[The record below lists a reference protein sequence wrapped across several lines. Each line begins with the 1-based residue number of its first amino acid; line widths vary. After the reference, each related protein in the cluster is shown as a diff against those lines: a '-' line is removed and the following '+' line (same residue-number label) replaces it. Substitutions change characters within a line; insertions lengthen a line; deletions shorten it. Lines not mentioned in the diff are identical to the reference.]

1 MSLGGINN
9 MALFGASDK
18 PRPARDKLGRM
29 GGIMA
34 SSADLMEAVQESNP
48 PAPAPMAPSMGAG
61 PMTTPIIQPS
71 LPTQAPPPAP
81 MPPAPMPPAPAPAPG
96 QPVNAALAGSNPTS
110 AALNAQATK
119 RPMQM
124 NKGGDVDVSKTPV
137 AGALGGGVLL
147 ASLMATPGLDMIVPG
162 LIKRYGSEE
171 KAEEELTKK
180 KAALDA
186 SVSSGNTENI
196 ANTLLDVSDLPINDE
211 NKKEFVS
218 NVLGPDKV
226 TNDIDK
232 LNDMMAGIAVQG
244 AGTSGATKEYIQAL
258 LYGLNLKR
266 NTASARAKA
275 KADAAGSA
283 SDYTPERL
291 RQRTI
296 EAILK
301 DPDQFDVYNEAG
313 SVDPAKVQQQ
323 ADILVR
329 SMQPTPAP
337 TSSPQSNNLPT
348 ISTQQEYD
356 ALPSGSEFMQNGE
369 KRRKP

>member
-9 MALFGASDK
+9 RELFGASEK
-18 PRPARDKLGRM
+18 PRFARDKIRQM

-34 SSADLMEAVQESNP
+34 SSSDLMEAVQQSNP
-48 PAPAPMAPSMGAG
+48 TPAPAPTAPSMGAG
-61 PMTTPIIQPS
+61 PMTTPIQPS
-71 LPTQAPPPAP
+71 LPTQVPPPAP
-81 MPPAPMPPAPAPAPG
+81 VAPAPPPVAPVTAPG
-96 QPVNAALAGSNPTS
+96 QPVNVALAGNNPTS
-110 AALNAQATK
+110 AALNAQAAR

-124 NKGGDVDVSKTPV
+124 KEGGDVDVSKTPV
-137 AGALGGGVLL
+137 VPKTGGVLL
-147 ASLMATPGLDMIVPG
+147 ASLAATPGLSMIVPG
-162 LIKRYGSEE
+162 LVKKYGSEE

-226 TNDIDK
+226 TDDIDK

-266 NTASARAKA
+266 NTAVARAAA
-275 KADAAGSA
+275 KAGGKDGMSPLEPFADAVRDLAGKIIQQGEDPAVAMRKAAEQLAPFYQGNVSVPQSTPTDPRKQVEEA
-283 SDYTPERL
+283 LRVQPER
-291 RQRTI
+291 R
-296 EAILK
+296 EEILK
-301 DPDQFDVYNEAG
+301 Q
-313 SVDPAKVQQQ
+313 AKKDGVNTEG
-323 ADILVR
+323 L
-329 SMQPTPAP
+329 
-337 TSSPQSNNLPT
+337 
-348 ISTQQEYD
+348 
-356 ALPSGSEFMQNGE
+356 
-369 KRRKP
+369 

>member
-9 MALFGASDK
+9 RELFGASEK
-18 PRPARDKLGRM
+18 PRFARDKIRQM

-34 SSADLMEAVQESNP
+34 SSSDLMEAVQQSN
-48 PAPAPMAPSMGAG
+48 PAPAPAPTSPSMGAG
-61 PMTTPIIQPS
+61 PMTTPIQPS
-71 LPTQAPPPAP
+71 LPTQVPPPAP
-81 MPPAPMPPAPAPAPG
+81 MAPAPMTPAPAPTPG

-110 AALNAQATK
+110 AALNAQAAR

-124 NKGGDVDVSKTPV
+124 KEGGDIDVSKTPV
-137 AGALGGGVLL
+137 VPKTGGVLL
-147 ASLMATPGLDMIVPG
+147 ASLAATPGLSMIVPG
-162 LIKRYGSEE
+162 LVKKYGSEE

-226 TNDIDK
+226 TDDVDK

-266 NTASARAKA
+266 NTATARAAA
-275 KADAAGSA
+275 KAGGKSGMSPLEPYPDAVLDLAKEIIKQGES
-283 SDYTPERL
+283 PEVAMRKAAEQL
-291 RQRTI
+291 APFYQGN
-296 EAILK
+296 
-301 DPDQFDVYNEAG
+301 V
-313 SVDPAKVQQQ
+313 SVPSQQ
-323 ADILVR
+323 
-329 SMQPTPAP
+329 P
-337 TSSPQSNNLPT
+337 TSSDQPPT
-348 ISTQQEYD
+348 TPGTRYRDNKTGKI
-356 ALPSGSEFMQNGE
+356 MVVGE
-369 KRRKP
+369 DGVPKEE

>member
-9 MALFGASDK
+9 RELFGASEK
-18 PRPARDKLGRM
+18 PRFARDKIRQM

-34 SSADLMEAVQESNP
+34 SSSDLMEAVQQSN
-48 PAPAPMAPSMGAG
+48 PAPAPAPTAPSMGAG
-61 PMTTPIIQPS
+61 PMTTPIQPS
-71 LPTQAPPPAP
+71 LPTQVPPPAP
-81 MPPAPMPPAPAPAPG
+81 MAPAPMTPAPAPTPG

-110 AALNAQATK
+110 AALNAQAAR

-124 NKGGDVDVSKTPV
+124 KEGGDVDVSKTPV
-137 AGALGGGVLL
+137 VPKTGGVLL
-147 ASLMATPGLDMIVPG
+147 ASLAATPGLSMIVPG
-162 LIKRYGSEE
+162 LVKRFGSEE

-226 TNDIDK
+226 TDDIDK

-266 NTASARAKA
+266 NTATARAAA
-275 KADAAGSA
+275 KAGGKSGMSPLEPFADAVRDLAGKIISEGEDPA
-283 SDYTPERL
+283 VAMKKAAEMLAPYYQGNVSVPQSTPTDPRKQVEEALRVQPER
-291 RQRTI
+291 R
-296 EAILK
+296 EEILK
-301 DPDQFDVYNEAG
+301 Q
-313 SVDPAKVQQQ
+313 AKKDGVN
-323 ADILVR
+323 IEGL
-329 SMQPTPAP
+329 
-337 TSSPQSNNLPT
+337 
-348 ISTQQEYD
+348 
-356 ALPSGSEFMQNGE
+356 
-369 KRRKP
+369 

>member
-1 MSLGGINN
+1 

-48 PAPAPMAPSMGAG
+48 PAPPPMAPSMGAS

-71 LPTQAPPPAP
+71 LQTQVPPPAP
-81 MPPAPMPPAPAPAPG
+81 VAPAPPPMAPAPG
-96 QPVNAALAGSNPTS
+96 QPVNVALAGNNPTS

-119 RPMQM
+119 RPIQM
-124 NKGGDVDVSKTPV
+124 KEGGDVDVSKTPV
-137 AGALGGGVLL
+137 VPKTGGVLL
-147 ASLMATPGLDMIVPG
+147 ASLMATPGLSMIVPG
-162 LIKRYGSEE
+162 LVKKYGSEE

-266 NTASARAKA
+266 NTATARAAA
-275 KADAAGSA
+275 KAGGKSGMSPLEPFADAVRDLAGKIIQSTGKDAPEAMKEAADTLRPFYQGNA
-283 SDYTPERL
+283 SVPSQTQNQSL
-291 RQRTI
+291 RQQVE
-296 EAILK
+296 EALKLEPKRREDILK
-301 DPDQFDVYNEAG
+301 QATEMG
-313 SVDPAKVQQQ
+313 VDIKG
-323 ADILVR
+323 L
-329 SMQPTPAP
+329 
-337 TSSPQSNNLPT
+337 
-348 ISTQQEYD
+348 
-356 ALPSGSEFMQNGE
+356 
-369 KRRKP
+369 

>member
-1 MSLGGINN
+1 

-48 PAPAPMAPSMGAG
+48 PAPAPMAPSMGAS
-61 PMTTPIIQPS
+61 PMTTPLQPS

-81 MPPAPMPPAPAPAPG
+81 MPPAPMPPAPAPG

-137 AGALGGGVLL
+137 VPKTGGVLL
-147 ASLMATPGLDMIVPG
+147 ASLMATPGLSMIVPG
-162 LIKRYGSEE
+162 LVKKYGSEE

-211 NKKEFVS
+211 NKKDFVS

-226 TNDIDK
+226 TNDIDD
-232 LNDMMAGIAVQG
+232 LNNKMAGIAVQG

-266 NTASARAKA
+266 NTAAARAKA

-337 TSSPQSNNLPT
+337 TSSPSSNNLPT

-356 ALPSGSEFMQNGE
+356 ALPSGSEFMQNGQ

>member
-34 SSADLMEAVQESNP
+34 SSTDLMEAVQESNP
-48 PAPAPMAPSMGAG
+48 PAPDPVSPSMGAG

-71 LPTQAPPPAP
+71 LQTQVPPPAP
-81 MPPAPMPPAPAPAPG
+81 VAPAPPPMAPAPAPG
-96 QPVNAALAGSNPTS
+96 QPVNVALAGNNPTS

-137 AGALGGGVLL
+137 ASTKTGSVLL
-147 ASLMATPGLDMIVPG
+147 ASLAATPGLNMIVPG

-211 NKKEFVS
+211 NKKDFVS

-266 NTASARAKA
+266 NTATARAAA
-275 KADAAGSA
+275 KASGKDGMSPLEPFADAVRDLAGKIISEGEDPA
-283 SDYTPERL
+283 VAMRKAAEMLAPYYQGNVSMPSQPQTQTL
-291 RQRTI
+291 RQQVEEALKLEPKRR

-301 DPDQFDVYNEAG
+301 QATEMG
-313 SVDPAKVQQQ
+313 VDIKG
-323 ADILVR
+323 L
-329 SMQPTPAP
+329 
-337 TSSPQSNNLPT
+337 
-348 ISTQQEYD
+348 
-356 ALPSGSEFMQNGE
+356 
-369 KRRKP
+369 

>member
-18 PRPARDKLGRM
+18 PPRPARDKLGRM

-48 PAPAPMAPSMGAG
+48 PAPPPMAPSMGAS

-71 LPTQAPPPAP
+71 LQTQVPPPAP
-81 MPPAPMPPAPAPAPG
+81 VAPAPPPMAPAPG
-96 QPVNAALAGSNPTS
+96 QPVNVALAGNNPTS

-137 AGALGGGVLL
+137 VPKTGGVLL
-147 ASLMATPGLDMIVPG
+147 SSLMATPGLSMIVPG
-162 LIKRYGSEE
+162 LVKKYGSEE

-226 TNDIDK
+226 TDDIDK

-266 NTASARAKA
+266 NTATARAAA
-275 KADAAGSA
+275 KAVGKDGIVPLESFADAYCVLGGNFISEGEEPA
-283 SDYTPERL
+283 
-291 RQRTI
+291 
-296 EAILK
+296 
-301 DPDQFDVYNEAG
+301 
-313 SVDPAKVQQQ
+313 VD
-323 ADILVR
+323 
-329 SMQPTPAP
+329 M
-337 TSSPQSNNLPT
+337 
-348 ISTQQEYD
+348 
-356 ALPSGSEFMQNGE
+356 
-369 KRRKP
+369 

>member
-9 MALFGASDK
+9 RELFGASEK
-18 PRPARDKLGRM
+18 PRFARDKIRQM

-34 SSADLMEAVQESNP
+34 SSSDLMEAVQQSN
-48 PAPAPMAPSMGAG
+48 PAPAPAPTAPSMGAG
-61 PMTTPIIQPS
+61 PMTTPIQPS
-71 LPTQAPPPAP
+71 LPTQVPPPAP
-81 MPPAPMPPAPAPAPG
+81 MAPAPMTPAPAPAPG

-110 AALNAQATK
+110 AALNAQAAR

-124 NKGGDVDVSKTPV
+124 KEGGDVDVSKTPV
-137 AGALGGGVLL
+137 VPKTGGVLL
-147 ASLMATPGLDMIVPG
+147 ASLAATPGLSMIVPG
-162 LIKRYGSEE
+162 LVKRFGSEE

-226 TNDIDK
+226 TDDIDK

-266 NTASARAKA
+266 NTATARAAA
-275 KADAAGSA
+275 KAGGKSGMSPLEPFADAVRDLAGKIIQSTGKDA
-283 SDYTPERL
+283 PEAMKEAADTLRPFYEGNVSVPQSTPTDPRKQVEEALRVQPER
-291 RQRTI
+291 R
-296 EAILK
+296 EEILK
-301 DPDQFDVYNEAG
+301 Q
-313 SVDPAKVQQQ
+313 AKKDGVNTEG
-323 ADILVR
+323 L
-329 SMQPTPAP
+329 
-337 TSSPQSNNLPT
+337 
-348 ISTQQEYD
+348 
-356 ALPSGSEFMQNGE
+356 
-369 KRRKP
+369 

>member
-1 MSLGGINN
+1 

-18 PRPARDKLGRM
+18 PPRPARDKLGRM

-34 SSADLMEAVQESNP
+34 SSTDLMEAVQESNP
-48 PAPAPMAPSMGAG
+48 PAPDPMSPSMGAG

-71 LPTQAPPPAP
+71 LQTQVPPPAP
-81 MPPAPMPPAPAPAPG
+81 VAPAPPPMAPATAPG
-96 QPVNAALAGSNPTS
+96 QPVNVALAGNNPTS
-110 AALNAQATK
+110 AALNAQATN
-119 RPMQM
+119 RPIQM
-124 NKGGDVDVSKTPV
+124 KNGGDIDVSKTPV
-137 AGALGGGVLL
+137 ASTKTGSVLL
-147 ASLMATPGLDMIVPG
+147 ASLAATPGLSMIVPG
-162 LIKRYGSEE
+162 LVKKYGSEE

-226 TNDIDK
+226 TDDIDK

-266 NTASARAKA
+266 NTATARAAA
-275 KADAAGSA
+275 KAGGKSGMSPLEPYPDAVLDLAKEIIKQGEA
-283 SDYTPERL
+283 PEVAMKKAAEQLAPFYQGNVSVPSQTQTQTL
-291 RQRTI
+291 RQQVEEALRLEPKRR

-301 DPDQFDVYNEAG
+301 QATEMG
-313 SVDPAKVQQQ
+313 VDIKG
-323 ADILVR
+323 L
-329 SMQPTPAP
+329 
-337 TSSPQSNNLPT
+337 
-348 ISTQQEYD
+348 
-356 ALPSGSEFMQNGE
+356 
-369 KRRKP
+369 

>member
-1 MSLGGINN
+1 

-48 PAPAPMAPSMGAG
+48 PASAPMAPSMGAS

-71 LPTQAPPPAP
+71 LQTQVPPPAP
-81 MPPAPMPPAPAPAPG
+81 VAPAPPPMAPAPG
-96 QPVNAALAGSNPTS
+96 QPVNVALAGNNPTS

-137 AGALGGGVLL
+137 ASTKAGGVLL
-147 ASLMATPGLDMIVPG
+147 ASLAATPGLSMIVPG
-162 LIKRYGSEE
+162 LVKKYGSEE

-266 NTASARAKA
+266 NTATARAAA
-275 KADAAGSA
+275 KTGGKDGMSPLEPFADAVRDLAGKIISEGEDPA
-283 SDYTPERL
+283 VAMKKAAEMLAPYYQGNVSVPQSTPTDPRKQVEEALKVQPER
-291 RQRTI
+291 R
-296 EAILK
+296 EEILK
-301 DPDQFDVYNEAG
+301 Q
-313 SVDPAKVQQQ
+313 AKKDGVN
-323 ADILVR
+323 IEGL
-329 SMQPTPAP
+329 
-337 TSSPQSNNLPT
+337 
-348 ISTQQEYD
+348 
-356 ALPSGSEFMQNGE
+356 
-369 KRRKP
+369 

>member
-1 MSLGGINN
+1 

-48 PAPAPMAPSMGAG
+48 PAPAPMAPSMGAS
-61 PMTTPIIQPS
+61 PMTTPLQPS

-81 MPPAPMPPAPAPAPG
+81 MPPAPMPPAPAPG

-211 NKKEFVS
+211 NKKDFVS

-232 LNDMMAGIAVQG
+232 LNDMMAGIALQG
-244 AGTSGATKEYIQAL
+244 VGTSGATKEYVQAL
-258 LYGLNLKR
+258 LYGFNLKR
-266 NTASARAKA
+266 NTATARAAA
-275 KADAAGSA
+275 KAGGKDGMSPLEPFADAVRDLAGKIIQQG
-283 SDYTPERL
+283 E
-291 RQRTI
+291 
-296 EAILK
+296 
-301 DPDQFDVYNEAG
+301 
-313 SVDPAKVQQQ
+313 DPAVAMRKAAEQLAPFYQGNVSVPSQQ
-323 ADILVR
+323 
-329 SMQPTPAP
+329 P
-337 TSSPQSNNLPT
+337 TSSDQPPT
-348 ISTQQEYD
+348 TPGTRYRDNETGKI
-356 ALPSGSEFMQNGE
+356 MVVGE
-369 KRRKP
+369 DGVPKEE

>member
-1 MSLGGINN
+1 

-18 PRPARDKLGRM
+18 PRPARDKLGLM

-34 SSADLMEAVQESNP
+34 SSPELMEAVQESNP
-48 PAPAPMAPSMGAG
+48 MAPPMAPPMGAS
-61 PMTTPIIQPS
+61 PMAMAPVPVQPS
-71 LPTQAPPPAP
+71 LPTQAPPPTPMAP
-81 MPPAPMPPAPAPAPG
+81 PPAPPAPG

-124 NKGGDVDVSKTPV
+124 KEGGDVDVSKTPV
-137 AGALGGGVLL
+137 PTKTGSVLL
-147 ASLMATPGLDMIVPG
+147 SSLMATPGLGMLVPG
-162 LIKRYGSEE
+162 LVKRYGSED

-186 SVSSGNTENI
+186 SVSSGNPENI

-226 TNDIDK
+226 TNDIDD
-232 LNDMMAGIAVQG
+232 LNNKMAGIAVQG

-266 NTASARAKA
+266 NTATARAAA
-275 KADAAGSA
+275 KAGGKDGMSPLEAEGDAVRDLAGKLIAQGVGFDEAMIQAQKFA
-283 SDYTPERL
+283 SQY
-291 RQRTI
+291 
-296 EAILK
+296 
-301 DPDQFDVYNEAG
+301 YGG
-313 SVDPAKVQQQ
+313 SVPSQQ
-323 ADILVR
+323 
-329 SMQPTPAP
+329 P
-337 TSSPQSNNLPT
+337 TSSDQPPT
-348 ISTQQEYD
+348 TPGARYRDNKTGKI
-356 ALPSGSEFMQNGE
+356 MVVGE
-369 KRRKP
+369 DGVAKEE

>member
-9 MALFGASDK
+9 RELFGASEK
-18 PRPARDKLGRM
+18 PRFARDKIRQM

-34 SSADLMEAVQESNP
+34 SSSDLMEAVQQSN
-48 PAPAPMAPSMGAG
+48 PAPAPAPTAPSMGAG
-61 PMTTPIIQPS
+61 PMTTPIQPS
-71 LPTQAPPPAP
+71 LPTQVPPPAP
-81 MPPAPMPPAPAPAPG
+81 VAPVAPAPMTPAPAPAPG

-110 AALNAQATK
+110 AALNAQAAR

-124 NKGGDVDVSKTPV
+124 KEGGDVDVSKTPV
-137 AGALGGGVLL
+137 VPKTGGVLL
-147 ASLMATPGLDMIVPG
+147 ASLAATPGLSMIVPG
-162 LIKRYGSEE
+162 LVKRFGSEE

-226 TNDIDK
+226 TDDIDK

-266 NTASARAKA
+266 NTAVARAAA
-275 KADAAGSA
+275 KAGGKSGMSPLEPFADAVRDLAGKIIQQG
-283 SDYTPERL
+283 E
-291 RQRTI
+291 
-296 EAILK
+296 
-301 DPDQFDVYNEAG
+301 
-313 SVDPAKVQQQ
+313 DPAVAMRKAAEQLAPFYQGNVSVPSQQ
-323 ADILVR
+323 
-329 SMQPTPAP
+329 P
-337 TSSPQSNNLPT
+337 TSSDQPPT
-348 ISTQQEYD
+348 TPGTRYRDNKTGKI
-356 ALPSGSEFMQNGE
+356 MVVGE
-369 KRRKP
+369 DGVPKEE

>member
-9 MALFGASDK
+9 MALFGASEK
-18 PRPARDKLGRM
+18 PRFARDKIRQM

-34 SSADLMEAVQESNP
+34 SSPELMEAVQESNP
-48 PAPAPMAPSMGAG
+48 MAPPMAPPMGAS
-61 PMTTPIIQPS
+61 PMTMAPVPVQPS
-71 LPTQAPPPAP
+71 LPTQAPPPTPMAP
-81 MPPAPMPPAPAPAPG
+81 PPAPG

-124 NKGGDVDVSKTPV
+124 KEGGDVDVSKTPV
-137 AGALGGGVLL
+137 PTKTGSVLL
-147 ASLMATPGLDMIVPG
+147 SSLMATPGLGMLVPG
-162 LIKRYGSEE
+162 LVKRYGSED

-186 SVSSGNTENI
+186 SVSSGNPENI

-226 TNDIDK
+226 TNDIDD
-232 LNDMMAGIAVQG
+232 LNNKMAGIAVQG

-266 NTASARAKA
+266 NTATARAAA
-275 KADAAGSA
+275 KAGGKSGMSPLEPFADAVRDLAGKIIQSTGKDAQAAMKEAADTLRPFYQGNA
-283 SDYTPERL
+283 SVPSQTQTQTL
-291 RQRTI
+291 RQQVEDALKLEPKRR
-296 EAILK
+296 EDILK
-301 DPDQFDVYNEAG
+301 QATEMG
-313 SVDPAKVQQQ
+313 VDIKG
-323 ADILVR
+323 L
-329 SMQPTPAP
+329 
-337 TSSPQSNNLPT
+337 
-348 ISTQQEYD
+348 
-356 ALPSGSEFMQNGE
+356 
-369 KRRKP
+369 

>member
-9 MALFGASDK
+9 RELFRASEK
-18 PRPARDKLGRM
+18 PRFARDKIRQM

-34 SSADLMEAVQESNP
+34 SSPDLMEAVQQSN
-48 PAPAPMAPSMGAG
+48 PAPAPAPTAPSMGAG
-61 PMTTPIIQPS
+61 PMTTPIQPS
-71 LPTQAPPPAP
+71 LPTQVPPPAP
-81 MPPAPMPPAPAPAPG
+81 MAPAPMTPAPAPTPG

-110 AALNAQATK
+110 AALNAQAAR

-124 NKGGDVDVSKTPV
+124 KEGGDIDVSKPPV
-137 AGALGGGVLL
+137 VPKTGGVLL
-147 ASLMATPGLDMIVPG
+147 ASLAATPGLSMIVPG
-162 LIKRYGSEE
+162 LVKRFGSEE

-226 TNDIDK
+226 TDDIDK

-266 NTASARAKA
+266 NTATARAKA

-337 TSSPQSNNLPT
+337 TSAPSSNNLPT

-356 ALPSGSEFMQNGE
+356 ALPSGSEFMQNGQ

>member
-9 MALFGASDK
+9 RELFGASEK
-18 PRPARDKLGRM
+18 PRFARDKIRQM

-34 SSADLMEAVQESNP
+34 SSSDLMEAVQQSN
-48 PAPAPMAPSMGAG
+48 PAPAPAPTAPSMGAG
-61 PMTTPIIQPS
+61 PMTTPIQPS
-71 LPTQAPPPAP
+71 LPTQVPPPAP
-81 MPPAPMPPAPAPAPG
+81 MAPAPMTPAPAPTPG

-110 AALNAQATK
+110 AALNAQAAR

-124 NKGGDVDVSKTPV
+124 KEGGDVDVSKTPV
-137 AGALGGGVLL
+137 VPKTGGVLL
-147 ASLMATPGLDMIVPG
+147 ASLAATPGLSMIVPG
-162 LIKRYGSEE
+162 LVKRFGSEE

-226 TNDIDK
+226 TDDIDK

-266 NTASARAKA
+266 NTAVARAAA
-275 KADAAGSA
+275 KAGGKSGMSPLEPFADAVRDLAGKIIQQG
-283 SDYTPERL
+283 E
-291 RQRTI
+291 
-296 EAILK
+296 
-301 DPDQFDVYNEAG
+301 
-313 SVDPAKVQQQ
+313 DPAVAMRKAAEQLAPFYQGNVSVPSQQ
-323 ADILVR
+323 
-329 SMQPTPAP
+329 P
-337 TSSPQSNNLPT
+337 TSSDQPPT
-348 ISTQQEYD
+348 TPGTRYRDNKTGKI
-356 ALPSGSEFMQNGE
+356 MVVGE
-369 KRRKP
+369 DGVPKEE